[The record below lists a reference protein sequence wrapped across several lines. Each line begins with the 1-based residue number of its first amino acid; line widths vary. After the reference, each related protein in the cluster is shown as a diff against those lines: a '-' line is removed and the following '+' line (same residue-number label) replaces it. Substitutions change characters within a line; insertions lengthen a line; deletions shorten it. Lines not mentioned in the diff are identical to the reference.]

1 MPHLELS
8 AGSLDYADT
17 GGPGPVVVLVHGLLM
32 DGAQWRHVV
41 ADLRRDHR
49 YVLPTLPMGAH
60 RRPMRPDADLSL
72 RGLGRI
78 LTEFIEVLGLRAVT
92 LCFNDWC
99 GAQVMIADG
108 GVERVGRLALVSC
121 EAFENYPP
129 GLPGRL
135 AGLAA
140 RVPGGVAVARRALS
154 SRRLRQLP
162 MFFGY
167 MSKRG
172 VPDEIMRA
180 WLQPLTR
187 REIRRDYRKYAGDTR
202 RGKRDLL
209 AATDALPAF
218 DRPVLVAWATED
230 RLMPPDHARRLAQ
243 AFPDSQLVE
252 IPDSYTL
259 IPEDQPAVLAAH
271 LRHFIAADRSA
282 SSHEHADPGKGRP
295 AGPPRISPAHHTDRN
310 DG

>member
-1 MPHLELS
+1 VIYPDTAIADVELS
-8 AGSLDYADT
+8 AGTIDYEDT

-41 ADLRRDHR
+41 ADLRADYRC
-49 YVLPTLPMGAH
+49 VLPTLPMGAH
-60 RRPMRPDADLSL
+60 RRPMRPEADLSL

-78 LTEFIEVLGLRAVT
+78 LTEFMDRLDLADVT

-129 GLPGRL
+129 GLPGHL

-140 RVPGGVAVARRALS
+140 RMPGGVAVARRMLL
-154 SRRLRQLP
+154 SRRVRQLP
-162 MFFGY
+162 MFFGN

-172 VPDEIMRA
+172 VPDDIMRA
-180 WLQPLTR
+180 WLEPVAR
-187 REIRRDYRKYAGDTR
+187 REIQRDYRKYAGDTAA
-202 RGKRDLL
+202 GKRDLL
-209 AATDALPAF
+209 AATGSLSSF

-230 RLMPPDHARRLAQ
+230 RIMPLEHGHRLAQ
-243 AFPDSQLVE
+243 SFPHGRLVE

-259 IPEDQPAVLAAH
+259 VPEDQPTLLASH
-271 LRHFIAADRSA
+271 LREFIA
-282 SSHEHADPGKGRP
+282 SSNP
-295 AGPPRISPAHHTDRN
+295 
-310 DG
+310 

>member
-1 MPHLELS
+1 MPHVELD
-8 AGSLDYADT
+8 AGTIDYEDT
-17 GGPGPVVVLVHGLLM
+17 EGSGPVVVLVHGLLM

-49 YVLPTLPMGAH
+49 CVLPTLPMGAH
-60 RRPMRPDADLSL
+60 RRAMRPDADLSL

-78 LTEFIEVLGLRAVT
+78 LTEFMERLSLREVT

-135 AGLAA
+135 AGLSA
-140 RVPGGVAVARRALS
+140 RVPGGVEIMRRALL
-154 SRRLRQLP
+154 SRRLRRLP
-162 MFFGY
+162 MSFGY

-172 VPDEIMRA
+172 VPDDIMRA
-180 WLQPLTR
+180 WLQPLAR
-187 REIRRDYRKYAGDTR
+187 PEIRRDYRKYAGDTR

-209 AATDALPAF
+209 AATGALPAF

-230 RLMPPDHARRLAQ
+230 RLMPPSHGRRLAQ

-252 IPDSYTL
+252 IPGSYTL
-259 IPEDQPAVLAAH
+259 IPEDQPAVLAGY
-271 LRHFIAADRSA
+271 LRRFIASQPA
-282 SSHEHADPGKGRP
+282 GRP
-295 AGPPRISPAHHTDRN
+295 ASRP
-310 DG
+310 

>member
-1 MPHLELS
+1 MPDLELS
-8 AGSLDYADT
+8 AGTIDYDDT

-49 YVLPTLPMGAH
+49 CVLPVLPMGAH
-60 RRPMRPDADLSL
+60 RRPMHPDADLSL

-78 LTEFIEVLGLRAVT
+78 LAEFMEGLDLHEVT

-99 GAQVMIADG
+99 GAQVMIADR
-108 GVERVGRLALVSC
+108 GVDRVGRLALVSC
-121 EAFENYPP
+121 ESFENYPP

-135 AGLAA
+135 AAIAA
-140 RVPGGVAVARRALS
+140 RVPGGVMVARRTLL
-154 SRRLRQLP
+154 SRRLRRLP
-162 MFFGY
+162 MFFGA

-172 VPDEIMRA
+172 IPEEIMRA

-187 REIRRDYRKYAGDTR
+187 PEIRRDYRKYAGDTR

-209 AATDALPAF
+209 AATQALPAF
-218 DRPVLVAWATED
+218 DRPVLVAWAAED
-230 RLMPPDHARRLAQ
+230 RLMPPDHGRRLAQ
-243 AFPDSQLVE
+243 AFPNSQLVE

-259 IPEDQPAVLAAH
+259 IPEDQPAILAAH
-271 LRHFIAADRSA
+271 LRQFIAASQPTGHPA
-282 SSHEHADPGKGRP
+282 SGQ
-295 AGPPRISPAHHTDRN
+295 
-310 DG
+310 

>member
-1 MPHLELS
+1 VIYPNRRVSQIELS
-8 AGSLDYADT
+8 AGTIDYEDT
-17 GGPGPVVVLVHGLLM
+17 GGAGPAVLLVHGLLM
-32 DGAQWRHVV
+32 DGVQWRHVV
-41 ADLRRDHR
+41 ADLRADHR
-49 YVLPTLPMGAH
+49 CILPTLPMGAH

-78 LTEFIEVLGLRAVT
+78 LTEFMDRLDLSEVS

-108 GVERVGRLALVSC
+108 GVERVGRLVLVSC

-140 RVPGGVAVARRALS
+140 RMPGGVASARRMLLW
-154 SRRLRQLP
+154 RRVRQLP
-162 MFFGY
+162 MFFGN

-172 VPDEIMRA
+172 VPDDVMRS
-180 WLQPLTR
+180 WLEPLTQR
-187 REIRRDYRKYAGDTR
+187 DIRRDYRKYAGDTAA
-202 RGKRDLL
+202 GKLDLL
-209 AATDALPAF
+209 AATSALSSF

-230 RLMPPDHARRLAQ
+230 RIMPPEHARRLAE
-243 AFPDSQLVE
+243 AFPNSRLVW

-259 IPEDQPAVLAAH
+259 VPEDQPALLASH
-271 LRHFIAADRSA
+271 VREFIAST
-282 SSHEHADPGKGRP
+282 SPP
-295 AGPPRISPAHHTDRN
+295 AGAKARSN
-310 DG
+310 